1 MLDRVGHHFQ
11 FGSAAALKLWLS
23 ETLVHETDPVTI
35 LRVTA
40 EAVGRFLR
48 VTRIG
53 YGDVEPGEDW
63 MTIPLDWTDGIP
75 SLVGRI
81 PIYRENAF
89 VQAYQQ
95 GRTMTVSDVRLLDL
109 PADEAAMLEQTFC
122 RACISVPLVHE
133 GELVALFS
141 ATHREPR
148 DWTAEEVELV
158 EYVGARTWAALRH
171 ARAVAR
177 LKESEE
183 QFRQLAENFPGI
195 CWLAGPDGLGHWMN
209 ARGLEFYGAD
219 GLPTAAAAVV
229 HPDDLASATG
239 MLDAALT
246 GGRAVEGIVRVRGSD
261 GMFHPFLSRMVP
273 IHDAEGAIA
282 RWCGVQV
289 DLTEKHSRDRHEAF
303 FRHVSEAIREETDA
317 ARILDIAADALRE
330 HLDVTFVVYSE
341 AQEMA
346 GVFANLHGA
355 AADPSGDWDDNP
367 IQVPAEF
374 APLLATLAEGRT
386 VVSRDLHELTPIIT
400 PQVRDFFGSRGVR
413 SGVSVPLVKDGR
425 LVVILSAQHESARD
439 WTPEEVRLVE
449 ELAERTWSTYSRAQ
463 AEAALAER
471 ERHQRFLVEWSD
483 ALRDQRSVP
492 DILSVTL
499 ERLAEQIGVARA
511 NYSEVAQDARSF
523 TILAEHRCDEAAA
536 VTVGNSYQIDQV
548 GADIWRRFSRGDV
561 VGSDDVEADRLI
573 DEAAREAYRRR
584 TVGAFLSVPLVREGK
599 VRAVFSVQHRRSHHW
614 TDGEIRL
621 LRDVADRA
629 WVALERARAEAALT
643 ERERHGRFL
652 IEWSDSLRERT
663 SASAI
668 MAITLERLATHLD
681 ASRANYGERDE
692 ADGLFVTAA
701 EWRRDGVRGSMGVRY
716 RIEEVGAAIHGCF
729 AAGEVVRCDDVE
741 TDPRIDRTARAFHR
755 ENGVGAFVSVPL
767 VREGRVCAVLSVK
780 EPGPRVWREDE
791 VRLMHEVADR
801 AWVVLERARA
811 ETALKERERNQAF
824 LLAWSDAVRAE
835 TSPEAIVDVTIERL
849 GLHLGAA
856 RANYA
861 EGDEAGGRFEVVQEW
876 RRDAGPDGGF
886 VPRREAVSDGVHH
899 AYLTGDVVV
908 VDDVH
913 ADDRFEAAAAR
924 AYAAVDAVSFLGVPM
939 VRGGRVRAVLSVQH
953 GRAHRWRPAEVQL
966 IREVADRTWTMLER
980 ARAEAALKER
990 EREQAF
996 VIGWSD
1002 AVRNESGPRAVL
1014 AATLDRLGRHLGA
1027 GRVNYAETTQTGDE
1041 FEVIQEWTQGAVRLA
1056 GRRFPFAAL
1065 GSRVVA
1071 DHMTGRPLVVNDV
1084 TTHPLFDLSSQSVYA
1099 SAEVRSGV
1107 SVPLLVGGRL
1117 QAVLSVMQPTPRAWN
1132 ESEVRLICEIA
1143 DRTWATLER
1152 ARFEERMAE
1161 SEALLA
1167 TFMENAPIGMHLKDA
1182 DGRYIRVNQEL
1193 AHAIGRP
1200 REDILGRR
1208 VAEIM
1213 APEIACEVERL
1224 ERQAMAGQRVS
1235 AELARERHDGRYAAA
1250 LSIAFPIEG
1259 HGLAR
1264 TGGFTIDLTDRKA
1277 AETALQ
1283 RSREALYQTEKLS
1296 ALGSLLAG
1304 VSHELNNPLSIVVA
1318 QAVMMERQAA
1328 GTELADRA
1336 FKIRRA
1342 ADRCARI
1349 VQTFLAM
1356 ARAKRPEREPV
1367 DLNAV
1372 AVAALDLAD
1381 YGLRTDGVAVERRL
1395 AADLPR
1401 IAADADQ
1408 LHQVI
1413 INLVVNA
1420 QHAMKEAGTHD
1431 RRLVLTTARGP
1442 EPDTVVLDVS
1452 DNGPGVPEE
1461 LKRRIFEPFFTTKP
1475 QGEGTGV
1482 GLSFSQGLA
1491 EAHGG
1496 RLALLPTEMGATF
1509 RLTLPIDVSLTL
1521 PRVEPETARPSP
1533 VAARRALVVDDERE
1547 IAESLADFLSVE
1559 GYKCEIAIGGAAAK
1573 ERLGEGRYD
1582 LIVSDLRMPDVDG
1595 PELHA
1600 WIAAARPDL
1609 AGRMAFTTGDTLGAA
1624 AERFLK
1630 SAHRP
1635 VLEKPF
1641 TPESV
1646 RALIERVDAGA

>member
-1 MLDRVGHHFQ
+1 MSGIAKGSFQ

-23 ETLVHETDPVTI
+23 EALVHETDPMTI

-40 EAVGRFLR
+40 EAVGRHLG

-53 YGDVEPGEDW
+53 YGDVEPGADW

-89 VQAYQQ
+89 VQAYLR

-109 PADEAAMLEQTFC
+109 PPDEAAMLEETFC
-122 RACISVPLVHE
+122 RACVSVPLVHE

-148 DWTAEEVELV
+148 DWTREEVELV
-158 EYVGARTWAALRH
+158 EYVGARTWTALRH
-171 ARAVAR
+171 ARAAAR

-183 QFRQLAENFPGI
+183 QFRQLAESFPGI
-195 CWLAGPDGLGHWMN
+195 CWLAGPDGLAYWMN
-209 ARGLEFYGAD
+209 ARGLEFYGDTGAVQSD
-219 GLPTAAAAVV
+219 AAAVV
-229 HPDDLASATG
+229 HPDDLP
-239 MLDAALT
+239 AALALMAEALRD
-246 GGRAVEGIVRVRGSD
+246 GKAVEATLRARGAED
-261 GMFHPFLSRMVP
+261 VYHPFLSRMVP

-289 DLTEKHSRDRHEAF
+289 DLSEKHSRDRHEAF
-303 FRHVSEAIREETDA
+303 FRYVSEAIREETDA
-317 ARILDIAADALRE
+317 ARILDIASTALRE
-330 HLDVTFVVYSE
+330 HLGVSFVVYSE

-346 GVFANLHGA
+346 GGFANLHGS
-355 AADPSGDWDDNP
+355 AADAADRWNDDP
-367 IQVPAEF
+367 IQVPPEF
-374 APLLATLAEGRT
+374 APLLSVLADGQT
-386 VVSRDLHELTPIIT
+386 VVSRDLREETSIIT
-400 PQVRDFFGSRGVR
+400 PQVRDFFESRGVR

-425 LVVILSAQHESARD
+425 LVVVLSAQHAEPRD

-492 DILSVTL
+492 DILQITL
-499 ERLAEQIGVARA
+499 ERLAEQIGAARA
-511 NYSEVAQDARSF
+511 NYSELADDGCSF
-523 TILAEHRCDEAAA
+523 TIVAEHRRDPAAA
-536 VTVGNSYQIDQV
+536 ITVGNSYALDQV
-548 GADIWRRFSRGDV
+548 GAEIARRFALGEV
-561 VGSDDVEADRLI
+561 VSSDDVEVDDSI
-573 DEAAREAYRRR
+573 DDTARDGYHRR
-584 TVGAFLSVPLVREGK
+584 TVRSFLSVPLVRGGR
-599 VRAVFSVQHRRSHHW
+599 VRAVFSVQQTHPHHW
-614 TDGEIRL
+614 TEGEIRL

-629 WVALERARAEAALT
+629 WVALERARAEAALQA
-643 ERERHGRFL
+643 RERDQAFM
-652 IEWSDSLRERT
+652 IEWADAVRVQLGPR
-663 SASAI
+663 AI
-668 MAITLERLATHLD
+668 LAATLERLGQHLD
-681 ASRANYGERDE
+681 
-692 ADGLFVTAA
+692 
-701 EWRRDGVRGSMGVRY
+701 
-716 RIEEVGAAIHGCF
+716 
-729 AAGEVVRCDDVE
+729 
-741 TDPRIDRTARAFHR
+741 
-755 ENGVGAFVSVPL
+755 
-767 VREGRVCAVLSVK
+767 
-780 EPGPRVWREDE
+780 
-791 VRLMHEVADR
+791 
-801 AWVVLERARA
+801 
-811 ETALKERERNQAF
+811 
-824 LLAWSDAVRAE
+824 
-835 TSPEAIVDVTIERL
+835 VD
-849 GLHLGAA
+849 

-861 EGDEAGGRFEVVQEW
+861 EVTGNGDEV
-876 RRDAGPDGGF
+876 
-886 VPRREAVSDGVHH
+886 
-899 AYLTGDVVV
+899 
-908 VDDVH
+908 
-913 ADDRFEAAAAR
+913 
-924 AYAAVDAVSFLGVPM
+924 
-939 VRGGRVRAVLSVQH
+939 
-953 GRAHRWRPAEVQL
+953 
-966 IREVADRTWTMLER
+966 
-980 ARAEAALKER
+980 
-990 EREQAF
+990 
-996 VIGWSD
+996 
-1002 AVRNESGPRAVL
+1002 
-1014 AATLDRLGRHLGA
+1014 
-1027 GRVNYAETTQTGDE
+1027 
-1041 FEVIQEWTQGAVRLA
+1041 EVIYEWVGRGDPLPVR
-1056 GRRFPFAAL
+1056 RYPFAAL
-1065 GSRVVA
+1065 GERAMAS
-1071 DHMTGRPLVVNDV
+1071 HLTGRALAVEDV
-1084 TTHPLFDLSSQSVYA
+1084 TTHPLFDLASQSVYA
-1099 SAEVRSGV
+1099 AAGVRAGI
-1107 SVPLLVGGRL
+1107 SVPLVRDGRL
-1117 QAVLSVMQPTPRAWN
+1117 SALLTVQQASPRGWTDA
-1132 ESEVRLICEIA
+1132 ELRLVCEIA
-1143 DRTWATLER
+1143 ERVWATLER

-1182 DGRYIRVNQEL
+1182 EGRFLRVNQEL
-1193 AHAIGRP
+1193 ALAIGRP

-1208 VAEIM
+1208 VAEVM
-1213 APEIACEVERL
+1213 APEVAGEVERL
-1224 ERQAMAGQRVS
+1224 ERQAAAGQRVS
-1235 AELARERHDGRYAAA
+1235 TELTRERHDGRYAAA

-1277 AETALQ
+1277 AEAALQ

-1372 AVAALDLAD
+1372 AIAALDLAE

-1395 AADLPR
+1395 APDLPR

-1420 QHAMKEAGTHD
+1420 QQAMKEAGTPF
-1431 RRLVLTTARGP
+1431 RRLAIITARGP
-1442 EPDTVVLDVS
+1442 EPDTVVLDVV

-1461 LKRRIFEPFFTTKP
+1461 LQRRIFEPFFTTKP

-1496 RLALLPTEMGATF
+1496 RLALLPVESGAAF
-1509 RLTLPIDVSLTL
+1509 RLTLPIDSTLTL
-1521 PRVEPETARPSP
+1521 PRVGPEATAPAP
-1533 VAARRALVVDDERE
+1533 APARRALVIDDERE

-1559 GYKCEIAIGGAAAK
+1559 GYECDIAIGGAAAK

-1582 LIVSDLRMPDVDG
+1582 LVVSDLRMPDVDG

-1600 WIAAARPDL
+1600 WVAAARPDL
-1609 AGRMAFTTGDTLGAA
+1609 SARMAFITGDTLGAA

-1630 SAHRP
+1630 GAHRP

-1646 RALIERVDAGA
+1646 RALIARVDAGA